1 MISKKLVKKGAT
13 LGLALAIAVPALTPV
28 AAATKAD
35 ITIEA
40 VKFNGMEA
48 PKTIDEMVKT
58 YTKATV
64 DVKYSNGEVKTFPLS
79 YNYLFKSE
87 DKVATVKGEK
97 VPAGTPIDVNGNPI
111 KDPSGTNGEYFVSDA
126 PDSNSLL
133 MPINGKLYMVTH
145 YEYQTIDAAGQSA
158 YGLVPASMSLTEME
172 QDKKTGELKPVKV
185 EKIDFSAV
193 DGLWI
198 PCNGS
203 LSPWNTHLGSEEYEP
218 DARQFLDVT
227 SKTRSQVETF
237 AQYYFGDKAKANPYF
252 YGYTPEITV
261 DKNGKTSV
269 VKHYSTGRFSHELA
283 KVMPDNKTVF
293 YGDDGGNTGMF
304 MYVADKEKDLSSGI
318 IYAAKFN
325 QTGTTNGGS
334 GDFQWINLGHATDK
348 EVKEIIDSGITFND
362 IFETSDAPKE
372 GFTAIKQ
379 YSYGSTEYLKLK
391 PGKEKAA
398 AFLETRRYAAMLG
411 ATTEFNKMEGVT
423 LNEKDKKVYIAIS
436 DQSKAMEK
444 DSTGKDPADHIQLP
458 KIKAGVT
465 YQLDLQGGQ
474 KDSKGTAINS
484 SYVASSMSGLVVG
497 EDLKKADS
505 FGNTANPDKVANP
518 DNLSYSEAMRTLF
531 IGEDS
536 GNHTNNY
543 VWAYNVDTK
552 KLDRIL
558 STPAGAEATGLFA
571 ADDRNGF
578 SYIFSNFQHP
588 GDEVDGKSI
597 TAVNKED
604 LLKAID
610 QQIGIN
616 KTGGIGYI
624 SGLPS
629 LTKMPSFKTF
639 DDVNN
644 GASWAEEFIEKLA
657 SKGIVNG
664 KSETKYEP
672 NTSMTRGEFA
682 AMISRSLDLT
692 SKGTAPFKDVP
703 SQMAVNKNGEITAA
717 WEAGIIQ
724 GKTKD
729 TFAPNAKITRAE
741 AAAMVSRAMNY
752 VTFDAGKLKTSKK
765 ITAYQD
771 KASIPAWASKDIEKM
786 LQADIMIGDTNGK
799 FNPNNPTTRAEMAK
813 IIVKFMEFVEVMN

>member
-1 MISKKLVKKGAT
+1 MINNKFVKKGAAAA
-13 LGLALAIAVPALTPV
+13 LALAIAVPALTPTE
-28 AAATKAD
+28 AAAKKD

-48 PKTIDEMVKT
+48 PKTIDEMVQT

-64 DVKYSNGEVKTFPLS
+64 DVKYSNGEVKTFPLA

-111 KDPSGTNGEYFVSDA
+111 KDPSGTDGEYFVSDA

-133 MPINGKLYMVTH
+133 MPIDGKLYMVTH
-145 YEYQTIDAAGQSA
+145 YEYQTVDAAGKSA

-172 QDKKTGELKPVKV
+172 LDKKTGELKPVKV

-237 AQYYFGDKAKANPYF
+237 AQYYFGDKAKANPYL

-261 DKNGKTSV
+261 DKNGKASV

-293 YGDDGGNTGMF
+293 YGDDGTNTGMF
-304 MYVADKEKDLSSGI
+304 MFVADKAKDLSAGTL
-318 IYAAKFN
+318 YAAKFN

-334 GDFQWINLGHATDK
+334 GDLEWISLGHTTNK
-348 EVKEIIDSGITFND
+348 EVKDIIDSGITFND
-362 IFETSDAPKE
+362 IFETSDVPAE

-379 YSYGSTEYLKLK
+379 YSYGNVEYLKLK

-411 ATTEFNKMEGVT
+411 ATTEFNKMEGVA
-423 LNEKDKKVYIAIS
+423 LNEKDNKVYIAIS
-436 DQSKAMEK
+436 DQSKSMEK
-444 DSTGKDPADHIQLP
+444 DATGKDPADHIQLP

-465 YQLDLQGGQ
+465 YQLDLNKGQ
-474 KDSKGTAINS
+474 KDSTGKNIKS
-484 SYVASSMSGLVVG
+484 SYVASAMSGLVVG
-497 EDLKKADS
+497 EDLPKADE
-505 FGNTANPDKVANP
+505 FGNTANVEKVASP

-536 GNHTNNY
+536 GAHTNNY

-552 KLDRIL
+552 ELDRIL
-558 STPAGAEATGLFA
+558 SVPAGAEATGLFA

-597 TAVNKED
+597 TAVNKDE

-610 QQIGIN
+610 EQIGIN

-629 LTKMPSFKTF
+629 LTKMP
-639 DDVNN
+639 V
-644 GASWAEEFIEKLA
+644 EEPIVKEKPNKEKPSKETKPGHKVYWDGKLMKKGQIGRVIIEKPTNLWERDE
-657 SKGIVNG
+657 NG
-664 KSETKYEP
+664 KLTFVRVLKKGETHPVFSKDTLHFGQFGVGNGQYITDIKGYVKYETP
-672 NTSMTRGEFA
+672 
-682 AMISRSLDLT
+682 
-692 SKGTAPFKDVP
+692 SK
-703 SQMAVNKNGEITAA
+703 Q
-717 WEAGIIQ
+717 
-724 GKTKD
+724 
-729 TFAPNAKITRAE
+729 
-741 AAAMVSRAMNY
+741 
-752 VTFDAGKLKTSKK
+752 KL
-765 ITAYQD
+765 AQ
-771 KASIPAWASKDIEKM
+771 
-786 LQADIMIGDTNGK
+786 L
-799 FNPNNPTTRAEMAK
+799 NN
-813 IIVKFMEFVEVMN
+813 

>member
-1 MISKKLVKKGAT
+1 MINKKLVKKGAAAA
-13 LGLALAIAVPALTPV
+13 LALAIAVPALTPTT
-28 AAATKAD
+28 AAAKEN

-64 DVKYSNGEVKTFPLS
+64 DVKYSNGKVKTFPLS

-111 KDPSGTNGEYFVSDA
+111 KDPSSTDGKYFVSDA

-133 MPINGKLYMVTH
+133 MPIDGKLYMVTH
-145 YEYQTIDAAGQSA
+145 YEYQTIDAAGKSA

-218 DARQFLDVT
+218 DARQFLDAT

-237 AQYYFGDKAKANPYF
+237 AQFYFGDKAKANPYL

-261 DKNGKTSV
+261 DNNGKASV

-293 YGDDGGNTGMF
+293 YGDDGTNTGMF
-304 MYVADKEKDLSSGI
+304 MFVADKEKDLSAGTL
-318 IYAAKFN
+318 YAAKFN
-325 QTGTTNGGS
+325 QKGTTNGGS
-334 GDFQWINLGHATDK
+334 GDLEWISLGHATNN
-348 EVKEIIDSGITFND
+348 EVKDIIDSGITFND
-362 IFETSDAPKE
+362 IFETSDVPAE

-379 YSYGSTEYLKLK
+379 YSYGNVEYLKLK

-411 ATTEFNKMEGVT
+411 ATTEFNKMEGVA
-423 LNEKDKKVYIAIS
+423 LNEKDNKVYIAIS
-436 DQSKAMEK
+436 DQSKSMEK

-465 YQLDLQGGQ
+465 YQLDLNKGQ
-474 KDSKGTAINS
+474 KDSTGKNIKS
-484 SYVASSMSGLVVG
+484 SYVATAMSGLVVG
-497 EDLKKADS
+497 EDLPKADV
-505 FGNTANPDKVANP
+505 FGNTANVEKVASP

-536 GNHTNNY
+536 GAHTNNY

-552 KLDRIL
+552 ELDRIL
-558 STPAGAEATGLFA
+558 SVPAGAEATGLFA

-597 TAVNKED
+597 TAVNKDE

-610 QQIGIN
+610 EQIGIN

-629 LTKMPSFKTF
+629 LTKMP
-639 DDVNN
+639 
-644 GASWAEEFIEKLA
+644 AEEPIDKEKPNKEKP
-657 SKGIVNG
+657 SKEN
-664 KSETKYEP
+664 
-672 NTSMTRGEFA
+672 
-682 AMISRSLDLT
+682 
-692 SKGTAPFKDVP
+692 
-703 SQMAVNKNGEITAA
+703 Q
-717 WEAGIIQ
+717 
-724 GKTKD
+724 
-729 TFAPNAKITRAE
+729 
-741 AAAMVSRAMNY
+741 
-752 VTFDAGKLKTSKK
+752 
-765 ITAYQD
+765 
-771 KASIPAWASKDIEKM
+771 
-786 LQADIMIGDTNGK
+786 
-799 FNPNNPTTRAEMAK
+799 
-813 IIVKFMEFVEVMN
+813 

>member
-1 MISKKLVKKGAT
+1 MINKKIVKTGAT
-13 LGLALAIAVPALTPV
+13 LALALAITVPALSPT
-28 AAATKAD
+28 AATAKENSK
-35 ITIEA
+35 IES
-40 VKFNGMEA
+40 VKFNGMKA
-48 PKTIDEMVKT
+48 PATIDEMVKT
-58 YTKATV
+58 YTTATV
-64 DVKYSNGEVKTFPLS
+64 DVKYSNGKVKTFPLS

-97 VPAGTPIDVNGNPI
+97 IPAGTPIDVKGNPI
-111 KDPSGTNGEYFVSDA
+111 KDPSSTDGKYFVSDA

-133 MPINGKLYMVTH
+133 MPIDGKLYMVTH

-158 YGLVPASMSLTEME
+158 YGLVPASMSLTELE

-193 DGLWI
+193 NGLWI

-218 DARQFLDVT
+218 DARQFADPT

-237 AQYYFGDKAKANPYF
+237 AQFYFGNKAKANPYF

-261 DKNGKTSV
+261 DKKGKASA

-304 MYVADKEKDLSSGI
+304 MYIADKAKELSAGTL
-318 IYAAKFN
+318 YAAKFK
-325 QTGTTNGGS
+325 QTGTENGGS
-334 GDFQWINLGHATDK
+334 GDLEWINLGHTTDK
-348 EVKEIIDSGITFND
+348 EVEKIIDSGITFND
-362 IFETSDAPKE
+362 IFETSDVPKE

-379 YSYGSTEYLKLK
+379 YSYGKTEYLKLK

-411 ATTEFNKMEGVT
+411 ATTEFNKMEGLA

-436 DQSKAMEK
+436 DQSKSMEK
-444 DSTGKDPADHIQLP
+444 DSTGKDPADHLQLP

-474 KDSKGTAINS
+474 KDSEGKAIHS
-484 SYVASSMSGLVVG
+484 SYVAPSMYGLVVG
-497 EDLKKADS
+497 EDIPNADAY
-505 FGNTANPDKVANP
+505 GNTANVDKVANP

-536 GNHTNNY
+536 GAHTNNY

-552 KLDRIL
+552 ELNRIL
-558 STPAGAEATGLFA
+558 SVPAGAEATGLFA

-588 GDEVDGKSI
+588 GDELEGKSI
-597 TAVNKED
+597 TAVNKDE
-604 LLKAID
+604 LLKAVD
-610 QQIGIN
+610 EQIGIN

-624 SGLPS
+624 SGIPS
-629 LTKMPSFKTF
+629 LTKY
-639 DDVNN
+639 NN
-644 GASWAEEFIEKLA
+644 GKYQ
-657 SKGIVNG
+657 
-664 KSETKYEP
+664 KS
-672 NTSMTRGEFA
+672 
-682 AMISRSLDLT
+682 L
-692 SKGTAPFKDVP
+692 
-703 SQMAVNKNGEITAA
+703 EI
-717 WEAGIIQ
+717 
-724 GKTKD
+724 D
-729 TFAPNAKITRAE
+729 
-741 AAAMVSRAMNY
+741 
-752 VTFDAGKLKTSKK
+752 KK
-765 ITAYQD
+765 
-771 KASIPAWASKDIEKM
+771 
-786 LQADIMIGDTNGK
+786 
-799 FNPNNPTTRAEMAK
+799 
-813 IIVKFMEFVEVMN
+813 